1 MNIAPHTKYAIDNI
15 KRKILCG
22 FFRYIYEIIRRNSK
36 EKLFLKKFSYR
47 NIIFSRVYIGRLYK
61 KKLVDIFK
69 EFKISKMYLKHDEYE
84 NRKIIERIYEEKK
97 EINVIKILELTFEE
111 VFIIFRKSLNN
122 EKDKDKLKEIEIKI
136 DGLDLLDNND
146 KYPDIQCL
154 IKHLRDRNEDNI
166 KNIINICSNFE
177 KYLYKIFN

>member
-1 MNIAPHTKYAIDNI
+1 MNIARIRKYRSDNI
-15 KRKILCG
+15 MSIVLTR
-22 FFRYIYEIIRRNSK
+22 FFRYIMEMINRNSK
-36 EKLFLKKFSYR
+36 EKIFFKMLIYH
-47 NIIFSRVYIGRLYK
+47 NINISRVYTERIYK

-69 EFKISKMYLKHDEYE
+69 EFKFRLNGYSDEYY
-84 NRKIIERIYEEKK
+84 NRKIIEKLYEEKK

-111 VFIIFRKSLNN
+111 AFIIFRKSLNN

-146 KYPDIQCL
+146 KYPDIQYL
-154 IKHLRDRNEDNI
+154 IKHLRDINEDNI

-177 KYLYKIFN
+177 KYFIYKIFN

>member
-1 MNIAPHTKYAIDNI
+1 MNIAQRRRYYTDIIMK
-15 KRKILCG
+15 KILIR
-22 FFRYIYEIIRRNSK
+22 FFRYIKEIINRNSK
-36 EKLFLKKFSYR
+36 EKID
-47 NIIFSRVYIGRLYK
+47 IIISRVYNERLYK

-69 EFKISKMYLKHDEYE
+69 EYKNRPYVNHDEYY
-84 NRKIIERIYEEKK
+84 NRKIIEKLYEEKK

-111 VFIIFRKSLNN
+111 AFIIFRKSLNN

-146 KYPDIQCL
+146 KYKDIQYL

-166 KNIINICSNFE
+166 
-177 KYLYKIFN
+177 

>member
-1 MNIAPHTKYAIDNI
+1 MNIAPHTKYRIDNI

-22 FFRYIYEIIRRNSK
+22 FFRYIFEIIQRNSK
-36 EKLFLKKFSYR
+36 EKIFLKKFAYHHI
-47 NIIFSRVYIGRLYK
+47 NISRVYFERLYK

-69 EFKISKMYLKHDEYE
+69 EFKISTKYLKPYDEYE

-111 VFIIFRKSLNN
+111 AFIIFRKSLNN

-146 KYPDIQCL
+146 KYKDIQYL

-166 KNIINICSNFE
+166 KNIINI
-177 KYLYKIFN
+177 

>member
-1 MNIAPHTKYAIDNI
+1 MNIAPHKKYRIDNI

-22 FFRYIYEIIRRNSK
+22 FFRYIFEIIQRNSK
-36 EKLFLKKFSYR
+36 EKIFLKKFGYHHI
-47 NIIFSRVYIGRLYK
+47 NISRVYLERLYK

-69 EFKISKMYLKHDEYE
+69 EFKISKIYLKHDEYE

-154 IKHLRDRNEDNI
+154 IKHLRDRNEDENYT
-166 KNIINICSNFE
+166 KNIIDICSNFE
-177 KYLYKIFN
+177 K

>member
-1 MNIAPHTKYAIDNI
+1 MNIAPHKKYRIDNI

-22 FFRYIYEIIRRNSK
+22 FFRYIFEIIQRNSK
-36 EKLFLKKFSYR
+36 EKIFLKKFGYHHI
-47 NIIFSRVYIGRLYK
+47 NISRVYFERLYK

-69 EFKISKMYLKHDEYE
+69 EFKISTKYLKPYDEYE

-146 KYPDIQCL
+146 KYKDIQYL
-154 IKHLRDRNEDNI
+154 IKHLRDINEDENYT
-166 KNIINICSNFE
+166 KNIIDICSNFE
-177 KYLYKIFN
+177 K

>member
-1 MNIAPHTKYAIDNI
+1 MNIAPHAKYAIDNI

-69 EFKISKMYLKHDEYE
+69 EFKITEKYPKHDEHNEYD
-84 NRKIIERIYEEKK
+84 NRKIIEKMYEEKK

-154 IKHLRDRNEDNI
+154 IKHLRDRNEDENYI
-166 KNIINICSNFE
+166 KNIIDICSNFE
-177 KYLYKIFN
+177 K